1 MRIFLALLWLSASP
15 AFAKLNVL
23 VTTADLGAVAREVG
37 GDAVLVDVI
46 ASADR
51 DPHFLEAK
59 PSYMVKA
66 SRADLVFSNGLE
78 LEVGWLPPILKGGR
92 NPKVLPGTPG
102 YLEAGS
108 LIEVLEKPLG
118 AVSRAEGDVHPDGNP
133 HFMLDPIRAG
143 TVAMGLAERL
153 AELDQAHAEGFRQ
166 RAQALDERLK
176 KKTEDWKAR
185 VQASQVGQ
193 AFTYHKTLV
202 YFFDRFGL
210 KNAGTLEPKPGIPPT
225 ASHLLELIRVAK
237 ERQVKLCLVEHYFDL
252 GAANKLAGEV
262 PGLRVRKA
270 VVMTPDL
277 DGTFEA
283 LVKDVEGK

>member
-1 MRIFLALLWLSASP
+1 MKKFFALCWLLASP

-23 VTTADLGAVAREVG
+23 CTTADLGAVAREVG
-37 GDAVLVDVI
+37 GDTVSVDVI

-102 YLEAGS
+102 YLEAGG
-108 LIEVLEKPLG
+108 LVPVLEKPVG
-118 AVSRAEGDVHPDGNP
+118 AVTRADGDVHPDGNP
-133 HFMLDPIRAG
+133 HFMLDPLRAG
-143 TVAMGLAERL
+143 TVAVGLGERL
-153 AELDQAHAEGFRQ
+153 AELDAANAEAYRQ
-166 RAQALDERLK
+166 RAKALEERLQG
-176 KKTEDWKAR
+176 KTEAWQARIKASG
-185 VQASQVGQ
+185 VTQ

-225 ASHLLELIRVAK
+225 AGHLLELIKVAK

-262 PGLRVRKA
+262 PGLRASKA
-270 VVMTPDL
+270 VVMSADL
-277 DGTFEA
+277 DGTYEA
-283 LVKDVEGK
+283 LVKLVEAK